1 MAGRF
6 MKIKKVIIPF
16 MTLVVMTSQLAG
28 CATMSSDEMLKTMQ
42 ESPDVSIEYA
52 VPDSGQQILDASDVI
67 NVGDQRFVS
76 GSTTDGTGN
85 GTSGGVE
92 TTDTEDEQD
101 IGMIEQQQEV
111 TELSGA
117 ALEEYFQLAYDSGT
131 SLEGDLET
139 RISGELDILVSLVD
153 VDDSVKLPGGYA
165 DQYRAWRPAEV
176 VDPFTEVNE
185 TVYATGTVNL
195 RSGPST
201 AHDKVGSLNKS
212 DSVTRVG
219 IGTAEAEGWSRIQ
232 LSDGSTVYVSNKYLS
247 TTKPVVQ
254 QQQPSGGGQLQIQQ
268 PTQSGSQQQSQP
280 SGGQSQEDKNRADN
294 EAAGQGLAGMNQ
306 WATEHNTGE
315 NHPELR
321 PGATVDENGNI
332 GNAGLNVQ

>member
-6 MKIKKVIIPF
+6 MKIKKVVIPF

-42 ESPDVSIEYA
+42 ESPEVSIEYA
-52 VPDSGQQILDASDVI
+52 TPDEGEQIMDESKI
-67 NVGDQRFVS
+67 ITVGDQQFVS
-76 GSTTDGTGN
+76 DSDNSQADSEGES
-85 GTSGGVE
+85 
-92 TTDTEDEQD
+92 D
-101 IGMIEQQQEV
+101 IGMVEQQEAK
-111 TELSGA
+111 ELSGDE
-117 ALEEYFQLAYDSGT
+117 LHNYFQLAYDSGA
-131 SLEGDLET
+131 SIEGDLET
-139 RISGELDILVSLVD
+139 RILGELDILNSLVD
-153 VDDSVKLPGGYA
+153 ADDSVKLPGSYA
-165 DQYRAWRPAEV
+165 DQYRAWRPAEA

-232 LSDGSTVYVSNKYLS
+232 LSDGSLVYVSNKYLS

-254 QQQPSGGGQLQIQQ
+254 QQQTSKPSGGGNTTTQGGGQQ
-268 PTQSGSQQQSQP
+268 QTPPQQQTSGSSDPDMAEIEQAMIEQLLKDREVAKANGANFGEGDPLS
-280 SGGQSQEDKNRADN
+280 N
-294 EAAGQGLAGMNQ
+294 ETIEKIGEAL
-306 WATEHNTGE
+306 NTGLM
-315 NHPELR
+315 P
-321 PGATVDENGNI
+321 
-332 GNAGLNVQ
+332 

>member
-1 MAGRF
+1 MAGKF
-6 MKIKKVIIPF
+6 MKIKRIVIPF

-42 ESPDVSIEYA
+42 ESPEVSIEYA
-52 VPDSGQQILDASDVI
+52 TPDEGEQTMDASKTI
-67 NVGDQRFVS
+67 TVGDQQFVS
-76 GSTTDGTGN
+76 DSTTDSNNAG
-85 GTSGGVE
+85 SK

-139 RISGELDILVSLVD
+139 RISGELDILASLVD
-153 VDDSVKLPGGYA
+153 ADDSVKLPGGYA
-165 DQYRAWRPAEV
+165 DQYRAWRPAEA

-185 TVYATGTVNL
+185 TVYATETVNL

-254 QQQPSGGGQLQIQQ
+254 QQQTSKPSSGGNTTTQGGGQQQ
-268 PTQSGSQQQSQP
+268 TPPQQQTSGSSDPDMAEIEQAMKEQLLKDREEAKANGANF
-280 SGGQSQEDKNRADN
+280 GGGDPLSNEDIEKIG
-294 EAAGQGLAGMNQ
+294 EAL
-306 WATEHNTGE
+306 NTGLM
-315 NHPELR
+315 P
-321 PGATVDENGNI
+321 
-332 GNAGLNVQ
+332 

>member
-6 MKIKKVIIPF
+6 MKIKKVVIPF

-42 ESPDVSIEYA
+42 ESPEVSIEYA
-52 VPDSGQQILDASDVI
+52 TPDEGEQIMDESKI
-67 NVGDQRFVS
+67 ITVGDQQFIS
-76 GSTTDGTGN
+76 DSDN
-85 GTSGGVE
+85 SQADSEVE
-92 TTDTEDEQD
+92 SD
-101 IGMIEQQQEV
+101 IGMVEQQEAK
-111 TELSGA
+111 ELSGDE
-117 ALEEYFQLAYDSGT
+117 LHNYFQLAYDSGT

-139 RISGELDILVSLVD
+139 RISGELDILVSLVNAD
-153 VDDSVKLPGGYA
+153 NSVKLPGGYA
-165 DQYRAWRPAEV
+165 DQYRAWRPAEE

-232 LSDGSTVYVSNKYLS
+232 LSDGSLVYVSNKYLS
-247 TTKPVVQ
+247 TTKPVA
-254 QQQPSGGGQLQIQQ
+254 QQPSGGS
-268 PTQSGSQQQSQP
+268 TQSKPSSGGSTTTQGGNQQQTPPQQQTS
-280 SGGQSQEDKNRADN
+280 SGSDMSMLEIEQIMKEQFLKDN
-294 EAAGQGLAGMNQ
+294 EEAKANGWNMREGDPL
-306 WATEHNTGE
+306 T
-315 NHPELR
+315 
-321 PGATVDENGNI
+321 DEDIEGIGSILNG
-332 GNAGLNVQ
+332 G